1 MGITVAIS
9 LVDAVFSI
17 IKLFTVK
24 KKKTLNAS
32 DSIGDP

>member
-24 KKKTLNAS
+24 KKNLEHT
-32 DSIGDP
+32 

>member
-9 LVDAVFSI
+9 LVDTVFSI

-24 KKKTLNAS
+24 KNLER
-32 DSIGDP
+32 I